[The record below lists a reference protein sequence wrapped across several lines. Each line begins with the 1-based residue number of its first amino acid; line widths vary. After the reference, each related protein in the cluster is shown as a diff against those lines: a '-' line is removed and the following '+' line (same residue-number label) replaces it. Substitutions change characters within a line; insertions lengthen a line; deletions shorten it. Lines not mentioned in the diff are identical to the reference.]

1 MLYAS
6 HLGASISY
14 SGYLGLV
21 PPKIGARIPGRVALS
36 PTHFDATAGYSK
48 SSPLFI
54 TLAAFVTLITLITLI
69 TLVSVNLLF

>member
-1 MLYAS
+1 VS
-6 HLGASISY
+6 VSY

-21 PPKIGARIPGRVALS
+21 PPRIGARVPDRVALS

-54 TLAAFVTLITLITLI
+54 TLATFVTLITLITLV
-69 TLVSVNLLF
+69 TLESVNLLF